1 VTKIISPYK
10 YIAFEIK
17 DTHNLYQRLIKA
29 GIELDE
35 DDKIQKRKIDK
46 LYNVVIELEKERKK

>member
-1 VTKIISPYK
+1 MSSPYK

-46 LYNVVIELEKERKK
+46 LYNVVIELEEERKK